1 VVDAANPVMSLVNE
15 AVVPLVVKE
24 LAVVGFIEVLQQT
37 PTALSAAPPV
47 DVTEPPDVP
56 VDEVIAV
63 TVVVV
68 ASVGAE
74 AVVKLSSFP

>member
-1 VVDAANPVMSLVNE
+1 MEAVNPVMSLENE
-15 AVVPLVVKE
+15 VDVPLLVKE
-24 LAVVGFIEVLQQT
+24 LAVVGFVEVLQQT
-37 PTALSAAPPV
+37 PTAVSADPPV
-47 DVTEPPDVP
+47 EVTEPPDVP

-63 TVVVV
+63 TVVVA

>member
-1 VVDAANPVMSLVNE
+1 MSLENE
-15 AVVPLVVKE
+15 VDVPLFVKE
-24 LAVVGFIEVLQQT
+24 LAVVGFAEVLQQT
-37 PTALSAAPPV
+37 PTAVSAAPPV

-63 TVVVV
+63 TVLVA